1 MCVLLILIFF
11 FKKKAVFLRFECN
24 YLIWDEAFCY
34 LGPWKYTQS
43 HSSGAKGEG
52 AIRVTQLLW
61 IEKETAAEWPPQ
73 SCHCQDSM
81 LEPLEDRSSLEAE
94 IWNNLRE
101 VDEFSGSLV
110 SVNVCSSKDV
120 PGSVIPSHL
129 HWCLITA
136 IHQVLS
142 KFDIC
147 NSAWVVLLP
156 WQTGKC
162 VFQPLRALSQWPMV
176 KYFVALQYLS
186 QTAKIWLLGVLFV
199 LVLL

>member
-1 MCVLLILIFF
+1 MPRAIPVEQKEREQSGSLSRCGL
-11 FKKKAVFLRFECN
+11 KKKQLKNDLHRA
-24 YLIWDEAFCY
+24 
-34 LGPWKYTQS
+34 
-43 HSSGAKGEG
+43 
-52 AIRVTQLLW
+52 AILK
-61 IEKETAAEWPPQ
+61 IKE
-73 SCHCQDSM
+73 M
-81 LEPLEDRSSLEAE
+81 LEPLKDRSSLEAE
-94 IWNNLRE
+94 IWNNLSE
-101 VDEFSGSLV
+101 FDEFSGSLV

-162 VFQPLRALSQWPMV
+162 VLQPLRALSQWPMA
-176 KYFVALQYLS
+176 KYFVTLQYLS
-186 QTAKIWLLGVLFV
+186 KAAKIWLLGVLFV